1 MKLVEKQ
8 VVDATK
14 PTIYIGKR
22 TYKSQ
27 KTGEVR
33 TGRPYWAEY
42 FTNGKQYQEPLGT
55 TNRSAAIRAAY
66 IIAERL

>member
-1 MKLVEKQ
+1 MKLVDKQ
-8 VVDATK
+8 VVKATK

-33 TGRPYWAEY
+33 IGRPYWAEY
-42 FTNGKQYQEPLGT
+42 FINGKQYQEPLKT
-55 TNRSAAIRAAY
+55 TNNSVALKR
-66 IIAERL
+66 